1 MYGSERRVGDMS
13 GSGGPT
19 FLDVGRLL
27 PPEHAHAVNT
37 FRFNKTVPLLGRF
50 QDAAA
55 VCIFYF
61 VLLRVLKSA
70 MKGQKEL
77 ELRALVTMHSA
88 FLTVV
93 SLALLTGFLLVL
105 AEKMY
110 TYTPWE
116 MLCSSDFHDDGEH
129 LLLLW
134 KKWLG
139 CRPRRLIHFV
149 RELQSNILCP

>member
-1 MYGSERRVGDMS
+1 MG

-19 FLDVGRLL
+19 FLDVDRLL

-55 VCIFYF
+55 VCVFYF
-61 VLLRVLKSA
+61 VLLRVLRSA
-70 MKGQKEL
+70 MKAHKEL
-77 ELRALVTMHSA
+77 ELRTLVTIHSA

-93 SLALLTGFLLVL
+93 SLLLLIGFALVL

-110 TYTPWE
+110 SYTPWE
-116 MLCSSDFHDDGEH
+116 MICSADFHDDGAS
-129 LLLLW
+129 LLW
-134 KKWLG
+134 KL
-139 CRPRRLIHFV
+139 
-149 RELQSNILCP
+149 